1 MTPTQLSLSFSLI
14 HSDKSKRDAF
24 VTDILRGIDCGEV
37 NPLDA
42 HLFLKSL
49 EEVVKKIYA
58 SDWYKNQVLS
68 EAQKYNSKS
77 FEYRNA
83 KVEIKEMGGNY
94 NYEGCHDPELVELLR
109 QEKEIKAKIK
119 AKEDFLKSLP
129 AQGLQTLDG
138 ETGEIYMM
146 YPPVKEGSKTTTVIT
161 LK

>member
-1 MTPTQLSLSFSLI
+1 LEDL
-14 HSDKSKRDAF
+14 SKR
-24 VTDILRGIDCGEV
+24 
-37 NPLDA
+37 
-42 HLFLKSL
+42 
-49 EEVVKKIYA
+49 IYA
-58 SDWYKNQVLS
+58 SDWYKNQLNE
-68 EAQKYNSKS
+68 EAAKYKSKR

-83 KVEIKEMGGNY
+83 IVEIKEMGGSY
-94 NYEGCHDPELVELLR
+94 NYEGCNDPELEQLLLK
-109 QEKEIKAKIK
+109 EKEIKAKIK